1 MKLNLREMA
10 EEKKRNFEERL
21 RFIDMY
27 VEWLKKTPNA
37 VWSLQQ
43 KKLID
48 RLPETR
54 RRVSRRGRPSRK

>member
-21 RFIDMY
+21 NFIDMY
-27 VEWLKKTPNA
+27 VEWLKKTPNE

-54 RRVSRRGRPSRK
+54 RRVSRRGKTSRK